1 MIHIFL
7 LFYYVK
13 ERHRR
18 MTLYTQDLHTFA
30 GISCP
35 IQLQYSI
42 VVIIHKYL
50 TKECCIDQSESTISI
65 SHVSIYSKIC
75 FWFLSRTIFPLLST
89 FGQTL
94 DKHPIWGHLKS
105 AFLHHLIINRWFSRD
120 FVHVCFW
127 EPLCCAS
134 DQFQS
139 APKILIIRNCTE
151 QDTFITMPYQ
161 MIY

>member
-7 LFYYVK
+7 LFHYVK
-13 ERHRR
+13 RK
-18 MTLYTQDLHTFA
+18 TPQNDTIYTRPAHLCRNQL
-30 GISCP
+30 P
-35 IQLQYSI
+35 NQLQYSI

-105 AFLHHLIINRWFSRD
+105 VFLHHLIINRWFSRD

-127 EPLCCAS
+127 EPLSCAS

-139 APKILIIRNCTE
+139 APKILIS
-151 QDTFITMPYQ
+151 Y
-161 MIY
+161 